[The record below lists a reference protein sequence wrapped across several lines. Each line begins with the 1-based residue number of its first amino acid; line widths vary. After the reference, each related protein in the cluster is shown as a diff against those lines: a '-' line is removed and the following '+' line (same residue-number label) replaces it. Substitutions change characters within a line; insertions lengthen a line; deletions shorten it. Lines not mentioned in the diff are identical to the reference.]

1 MCCSFLKTPII
12 FFYYRICL
20 IGYWVKNNQVTSDG
34 KVKVSVNIPE
44 RLLIELDAYRNE
56 SNQDRSIWIT
66 SAIMEK
72 LASIKLGKSKIN
84 KDI

>member
-1 MCCSFLKTPII
+1 M
-12 FFYYRICL
+12 
-20 IGYWVKNNQVTSDG
+20 KNNQVTSDG